1 MFRATYKCSKENSND
16 SSLDF
21 EFEMKVGDF
30 PTSKLQNS
38 LSDFQKVLNDKISE
52 LIIAYPDMDSHL
64 KNVSDE
70 ETEDESDD
78 QQEESAQSKRV
89 KV

>member
-1 MFRATYKCSKENSND
+1 
-16 SSLDF
+16 
-21 EFEMKVGDF
+21 MKAGDF